1 MSNKLGLKLNRFSGL
16 GNKIVLVDLIRQ
28 DHQIDSQLVL
38 NLSKQHAVD
47 FDQLISILP
56 PRESDKDFSAE
67 VFNADGSKANNC
79 INGARCL
86 GKYIF
91 DTQLSTK
98 PKLSIE
104 VGDSDWIVS
113 HVKKNIY
120 RVFQRLTELKKREVT
135 LPKENPKGLYELTL
149 FDESLEISFI
159 NIGNPHA
166 VVFTS
171 NIKKFQLDEWGQQ
184 LQQSK
189 YFPEGVNLGVAE
201 KKSSSNLSLRVYER
215 GVGETLS
222 CGSGA
227 CAAVIAGINLGILKG
242 SIQVD
247 FKEGSLKIEYNE
259 FENSIRVEGSAN
271 FIEEI
276 EI

>member
-1 MSNKLGLKLNRFSGL
+1 MSNKLGLKLNKFSGL

-28 DHQIDSQLVL
+28 DHQIDSRLVL
-38 NLSKQHAVD
+38 KLSKQYAID

-56 PRESDKDFSAE
+56 PRKTDMDFSAE
-67 VFNADGSKANNC
+67 IFNADGSKAKNC

-91 DTQLSTK
+91 DTQLSVK
-98 PKLSIE
+98 PKLFIE
-104 VGDSDWIVS
+104 TGESDWIIS
-113 HVKKNIY
+113 PVKKNIY
-120 RVFQRLTELKKREVT
+120 RVFQKRPNLNQREVI
-135 LPKENPKGLYELTL
+135 LPKKNPKGLYELTL
-149 FDESLEISFI
+149 FDKSLEISFI

-171 NIKKFQLDEWGQQ
+171 NIKEFKLDEWGQQ

-189 YFPEGVNLGVAE
+189 YFPKGVNLGVAE
-201 KKSSSNLSLRVYER
+201 KKSNSKLSLRVYER

-227 CAAVIAGINLGILKG
+227 CAAVIAGIKLGILKG

-247 FKEGSLKIEYNE
+247 FKEGSLNIKYNE
-259 FENSIRVEGSAN
+259 FEDSITVEGSAN
-271 FIEEI
+271 FIEEM

>member
-1 MSNKLGLKLNRFSGL
+1 M
-16 GNKIVLVDLIRQ
+16 
-28 DHQIDSQLVL
+28 
-38 NLSKQHAVD
+38 
-47 FDQLISILP
+47 
-56 PRESDKDFSAE
+56 
-67 VFNADGSKANNC
+67 
-79 INGARCL
+79 

-98 PKLSIE
+98 PKLLIE
-104 VGDSDWIVS
+104 AGDSDWIIS
-113 HVKKNIY
+113 PVKKNIY
-120 RVFQRLTELKKREVT
+120 LVLQRLTDLKKGEGN
-135 LPKENPKGLYELTL
+135 LPKENSKGLYELIL

-171 NIKKFQLDEWGQQ
+171 NIEKFQLNEWGQR

-201 KKSSSNLSLRVYER
+201 KKSNSKLSLRVYER

-227 CAAVIAGINLGILKG
+227 CAAVVAGIKLGILKG

-247 FKEGSLKIEYNE
+247 FKEGSLKIEYNK
-259 FENSIRVEGSAN
+259 FENSISVVGSAN

>member
-1 MSNKLGLKLNRFSGL
+1 MSNKLGLKLNKFSGL
-16 GNKIVLVDLIRQ
+16 GNKIVLADLIRQ
-28 DHQIDSQLVL
+28 DYQIDSQLVL
-38 NLSKQHAVD
+38 KLSKQHAVD

-67 VFNADGSKANNC
+67 IFNADGSRANNC

-98 PKLSIE
+98 PKLLIE
-104 VGDSDWIVS
+104 AGDSDWIIS
-113 HVKKNIY
+113 PVKKDIY
-120 RVFQRLTELKKREVT
+120 LVLQRLTDLKKGEGN
-135 LPKENPKGLYELTL
+135 LPKENSKGLYELIL

-171 NIKKFQLDEWGQQ
+171 NIEKFQLNEWGQR

-201 KKSSSNLSLRVYER
+201 KKSNSKLSLRVYER

-227 CAAVIAGINLGILKG
+227 CAAVVAGIKLGILKG

-247 FKEGSLKIEYNE
+247 FKEGSLKIEYNK
-259 FENSIRVEGSAN
+259 FENSISVVGSAN